1 MALSQ
6 NRFTLLRAMLYFTA
20 IMAKFEPVSHPTQNE
35 SASFDWERSARTV

>member
-20 IMAKFEPVSHPTQNE
+20 IMAKFEPVSHQTQND
-35 SASFDWERSARTV
+35 SASLAMEALRTE